1 MAARDHHKKAAIR
14 NMGLTEESLLNLKD
28 DESDEAVARAA
39 TLALSCLVHAVL
51 YVGDALVRVADEI
64 ERKR

>member
-1 MAARDHHKKAAIR
+1 VADEKHKRAAIK
-14 NMGLTEESLLNLKD
+14 NMHLTEGALINIKD

-51 YVGDALVRVADEI
+51 YVGDAVADLADQI